1 MDLRLRPLRVSDE
14 AEFCASHE
22 AMAEEGFQFGLWYE
36 PGDDWREYIAEMKR
50 QRRAKSTVARVPS
63 TFLVATVDGQIVGRS
78 SIRHELNDFLRQLG
92 GHVGYCVLRPYRRRG
107 YATEIL
113 RQSLVIARSEGVERV
128 LVTCDDDNAASAAV
142 IERCGG
148 VLEDVVEVEGHP
160 PTRRYWID

>member
-1 MDLRLRPLRVSDE
+1 MRVSDE
-14 AEFCASHE
+14 AEFCAAHA
-22 AMAEEGFQFGLWYE
+22 AMAEEGFDFGLWYE
-36 PGDDWREYIAEMKR
+36 LGDDWRAYVDEMRR
-50 QRRAKSTVARVPS
+50 QRRGKSTVARVPS
-63 TFLVATVDGQIVGRS
+63 TFLVATADGEIVGRS

-92 GHVGYCVLRPYRRRG
+92 GHIGYCVLKPHRRRG

-128 LVTCDDDNAASAAV
+128 LVTCDDDNLASAAV

-148 VLEDVVEVEGHP
+148 VLEDVVEPEGHP